1 MFNCPSRGDEAG
13 CRHAA
18 PRRCRPVRRA
28 GPGWL
33 RTVAGEC
40 ERAAKELEDYLHD
53 SEAELLAA
61 HRDR

>member
-1 MFNCPSRGDEAG
+1 MPHPADVGRS
-13 CRHAA
+13 AA
-18 PRRCRPVRRA
+18 QD
-28 GPGWL
+28 PGWL